1 MSKKWIN
8 AAPDRASR
16 LMLGA
21 MPLMLLLVLYFFVS
35 DARLAENSADKLFP
49 SFAQM
54 GQAAYKLAFEVN
66 PNTGSQLLWSDTYA
80 SLVRLLFGVLISAVC
95 ALVFG
100 LLMGA
105 IPVARAVVSP
115 LVVAIALI
123 PALAI
128 LPILTIIFGVGE
140 ASKIILIVI
149 GLTPLIARDLQQY
162 VQSMPQEQ
170 LIKAQTLGGN
180 SSQIIM
186 RVMLPQ
192 VMPRLFDAV
201 RLSLTSAWLFL
212 IAAESIAATEGL
224 GYRIFLQQRY
234 LAMDSILPLVAW
246 MTLLAFLLDRL
257 MWVASKAYWPWYHAN
272 K

>member
-8 AAPDRASR
+8 AEPDHAGR
-16 LMLGA
+16 LMLGL
-21 MPLMLLLVLYFFVS
+21 MPLLLLVVLYFFAS
-35 DARLAENSADKLFP
+35 DARLALNSADKLFP
-49 SFAQM
+49 SFGQM
-54 GQAAYKLAFEVN
+54 GQAAYKLDFEIY
-66 PNTGSQLLWSDTYA
+66 PNTGGRLLWSDTYA
-80 SLVRLLFGVLISAVC
+80 SLTRLLFGVLISAVC

-123 PALAI
+123 PALAV
-128 LPILTIIFGVGE
+128 LPILSIVFGVGE
-140 ASKIILIVI
+140 ISKIVLIVI
-149 GLTPLIARDLQQY
+149 GLTPLIARDLQQH

-180 SSQIIM
+180 SLQIIM

-192 VMPRLFDAV
+192 TLPRLFDAT
-201 RLSLTSAWLFL
+201 RLSLNAAWLFL

-234 LAMDSILPLVAW
+234 LAMDAILPLVAW
-246 MTLLAFLLDRL
+246 MTLLAFLLDRFL
-257 MWVASKAYWPWYHAN
+257 WLASKAYWPWYHAN